1 MKKVGLRT
9 IKTLI
14 SIFMCLMI
22 YVLIKAVCKIADAD
36 KDYAFLWF
44 NPFFASIAAA
54 YSIYPNKKKSL
65 EQAKNRIVASII
77 GGLVAIILVVTFEF
91 ISINL
96 FNSNGWPTSVDKI
109 ENLIIPYILV
119 SLTSIVVVF
128 IGVTLK
134 QQGAIFVSILTF
146 LSITINANSTIAR
159 QIGEWGFG
167 FNRIMST
174 VIGVLV
180 ALAVNSFRLPHRTK
194 NDDLLFAIGM
204 DGILNADS
212 DRFKG
217 FISYKLNA
225 LDYDNIK
232 TTLFTTR
239 TPVTFMHLLEDVSIS
254 QPVVCMSGA
263 ALFDVKK
270 HKYLATLE
278 IPYDISVEVDK
289 YLDEINVTPFK
300 NYIIDDVLN
309 IHCDH
314 IDNEGERLYME
325 SKKNAAYCNCTLGNN
340 SRVEGKDVLFYLIV
354 EEASVADKIVDKINN
369 THLRDELCIQIYDV
383 FENKVENSRYIKI
396 YNKKIL
402 ELNILKEYCNNNDL
416 RLVGLSATKLTKH
429 LLDNSD
435 IAVASY
441 EYKDKDT
448 IYAASYDQMFKKIS
462 RVYYSKKY
470 QKEN

>member
-1 MKKVGLRT
+1 MRT

-14 SIFMCLMI
+14 SIFLCLMI
-22 YVLIKAVCKIADAD
+22 YVLIKAICKVADAD

-65 EQAKNRIVASII
+65 EQAKNRIVASLI

-91 ISINL
+91 VSINL
-96 FNSNGWPTSVDKI
+96 FNSSGWPTSVDKI
-109 ENLIIPYILV
+109 ENLIVPYILV

-180 ALAVNSFRLPHRTK
+180 ALAVNSFRLPHKTK

-217 FISYKLNA
+217 FISYKLNL

-239 TPVTFMHLLEDVSIS
+239 TPVTFMHLLEDVSIT

-263 ALFDVKK
+263 ALFDVKS
-270 HKYLATLE
+270 HKYLATLD
-278 IPYDISVEVDK
+278 IPYNISLELDE
-289 YLDEINVTPFK
+289 YLNEINVTPFK

-314 IDNEGERLYME
+314 IDNEGERQYME
-325 SKKNAAYCNCTLGNN
+325 SKKNAAYCNFTLGNN

-354 EEASVADKIVDKINN
+354 EEAAIADKIVDKINSS
-369 THLRDELCIQIYDV
+369 HLCNDLCVQIYDV
-383 FENKVENSRYIKI
+383 FENKVENLKYIKI
-396 YNKKIL
+396 YNKNIL
-402 ELNILKEYCNNNDL
+402 ELNILKEYCSNNNL

-429 LLDNSD
+429 LLDNSE
-435 IAVASY
+435 IAIASY
-441 EYKDKDT
+441 EHNDA

>member
-1 MKKVGLRT
+1 MKRIGMRT

-14 SIFMCLMI
+14 AIFICLML
-22 YVLIKAVCKIADAD
+22 YVLIKAVCKITDAN

-65 EQAKNRIVASII
+65 EQAKNRIVASLI
-77 GGLVAIILVVTFEF
+77 GGFVAIVLVVSYEF
-91 ISINL
+91 ISMNL
-96 FNSNGWPTSVDKI
+96 FNGGGWPTLVDPI
-109 ENLIIPYILV
+109 EKLIIPYMLV
-119 SLTSIVVVF
+119 ALMSIIVVY
-128 IGVTLK
+128 IGVGFK

-146 LSITINANSTIAR
+146 LSVTVNANSTIAR
-159 QIGEWGFG
+159 EIGEWGFG
-167 FNRIMST
+167 CNRIMST
-174 VIGVLV
+174 IIGVLV
-180 ALAVNSFRLPHRTK
+180 ALAVNSFRLPHKTK
-194 NDDLLFAIGM
+194 NNDLLFAIGM

-217 FISYKLNA
+217 FINYKLNA
-225 LDYDNIK
+225 LDYDKIK

-239 TPVTFMHLLEDVSIS
+239 TPVTFMHLLDDVSIS

-263 ALFDVKK
+263 ALFDVKN

-278 IPYDISVEVDK
+278 ISYDISLELDK

-309 IHCDH
+309 IHCKR

-325 SKKNAAYCNCTLGNN
+325 SKKNAAYCNFTLGNN
-340 SRVEGKDVLFYLIV
+340 SIVEGKDVLFYLIV
-354 EEASVADKIVDKINN
+354 EENSVADKIVDKINSS
-369 THLRDELCIQIYDV
+369 HLRDELCVQIYDV
-383 FENKVENSRYIKI
+383 FENKVENLKYIKI
-396 YNKKIL
+396 YNKKIF
-402 ELNILKEYCNNNDL
+402 ELNILKEYCNRNAL

-429 LLDNSD
+429 LLENSD
-435 IAVASY
+435 IAIASY
-441 EYKDKDT
+441 KYSEKEC
-448 IYAASYDQMFKKIS
+448 IYASNYDQMFKKIS
-462 RVYYSKKY
+462 KVYYSKKY